1 MVSKDSNEAR
11 VRHAK
16 GTYVVL
22 RRDGAVQVLVKE
34 RKFLENIF
42 PDTRNFTEEEDGE
55 ETGGDTESASNS
67 TTTMNTISMTLNL
80 WGSTYSV

>member
-1 MVSKDSNEAR
+1 MVSKGSNEAR
-11 VRHAK
+11 VRHGQ

-22 RRDGAVQVLVKE
+22 RGDGAVQVLVKE

-55 ETGGDTESASNS
+55 KTGGNTESASNGA
-67 TTTMNTISMTLNL
+67 TTMNTISMALDF
-80 WGSTYSV
+80 